1 LIEDPFEI
9 FDDCLSK
16 NVRIRYIFGVF
27 ETFVAEPADIQAG
40 LVAVDE
46 YLIPQNSGFTST
58 YSLLPELL
66 RLESVD

>member
-9 FDDCLSK
+9 FDDCLSE